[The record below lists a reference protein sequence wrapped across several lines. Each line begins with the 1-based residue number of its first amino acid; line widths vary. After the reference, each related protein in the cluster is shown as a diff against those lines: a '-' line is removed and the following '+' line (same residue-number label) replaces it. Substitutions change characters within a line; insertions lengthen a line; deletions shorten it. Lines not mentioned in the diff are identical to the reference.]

1 MSAPN
6 RADLHIQLHGDSIS
20 DVNIRGVRGWDVPT
34 NMVAQHVSLAAQSQ
48 NQVDGNY
55 SPSGYCNPIVCT
67 HPQAVYPQK

>member
-1 MSAPN
+1 MLWNLHN
-6 RADLHIQLHGDSIS
+6 RSMPWAI
-20 DVNIRGVRGWDVPT
+20 VNIRGVRGCDVPT

-67 HPQAVYPQK
+67 HPQAVYQQK